1 MRTGARRIW
10 TLVAAGALLGGI
22 ARAGAQAALRA
33 TYDFEDGS
41 QGFTG
46 IRIEGG
52 AFAPDAAAVTHTK
65 VKEQVKN
72 GAGALAYSYSLQPN
86 VFNAVAAL
94 GSLPDG
100 AQAFRFWARGGAPT
114 GFVIHLREEDGSTY
128 QGGFYLPAYEWTL
141 VEANLDE
148 LTLGDNEQDENGKL
162 DANQVTSFGL
172 SDVCALFV
180 SAPEEL
186 RKLLPD
192 FRGSRQ
198 VWLDDVQFLT
208 TEVAQTSGAVAGEK
222 AIAVDSFETPT
233 VHWTPARV
241 RFTDNM
247 PRFDPFPSDTAL
259 SVLPDAAPP
268 GAAKSPTQ
276 PGGKGL
282 RYAYK
287 RAPQEIYALSRN
299 LNGMS
304 LAGVDRLKLSLNL
317 SQKSLVIIEL
327 KEKDDSKYQLRVEPD
342 KSVGWQNLDLPL
354 TSFGPSDDSK
364 DENNR
369 LDPDQIKEITILD
382 LSSAA
387 GLPGPGETTM
397 ELDAVSFGLKP

>member
-1 MRTGARRIW
+1 MTVGTRRMW
-10 TLVAAGALLGGI
+10 MLVAAGALLGGI
-22 ARAGAQAALRA
+22 TRVGAQAALRA
-33 TYDFEDGS
+33 TYDFEDGT

-52 AFAPDAAAVTHTK
+52 AFNPDAAAISHTK

-72 GAGALAYSYSLQPN
+72 GAGALAYTYNLQPN
-86 VFNAVAAL
+86 IFHAAAAL

-100 AQAFRFWARGGAPT
+100 AQALRFWARGGTPT
-114 GFVIHLREEDGSTY
+114 GIVIHLREEDGSTY
-128 QGGFYLPAYEWTL
+128 QSGFYLPAYEWTL

-172 SDVCALFV
+172 SDVCTMFV

-208 TEVAQTSGAVAGEK
+208 TKVAQTSGPVTGEK

-282 RYAYK
+282 RFAYK
-287 RAPQEIYALSRN
+287 RAPQEIFAISRN
-299 LNGMS
+299 LNGMN
-304 LAGVDRLKLSLNL
+304 LGGVERLKLSLNL
-317 SQKSLVIIEL
+317 SQKSLVIVQL
-327 KEKDDSKYQLRVEPD
+327 KEKDDSEYQYTVEPD

-354 TSFGPSDDSK
+354 TSFGLSGNSK

-369 LDPDQIKEITILD
+369 LDPDQIKEFTLLD
-382 LSSAA
+382 LSAAA
-387 GLPGPGETTM
+387 GVPGPGETTM
-397 ELDAVSFGLKP
+397 EVDAVSFGLKP